1 MIVNILVGYIYLQV
15 WAFSWKTRREIPLTS
30 LEMVKSQIKLREESD
45 SLSSLSDEVLADGLN
60 SPELAKLLVSSLRNI
75 EAQVKDLFKVNEE
88 IKISQ
93 IKLRKSLDAL
103 WKKIDELE
111 TEIKNKNEKVLLLE
125 NRVEILEEEKE
136 SQGKEIDDLEQYSRR
151 NCLLLHGVVETNA
164 ECTDD
169 IIIKTCAEEL
179 GIDVKQEDLD
189 RSHRLGK
196 VKRNDNKPRPIIV
209 KFARYAVRNKVFS
222 NKKKLK
228 GKKLL
233 ITESLTVYRMKLLDE
248 ARQKYGVRN
257 VWTYDGRVM
266 YKENNKISVYKK

>member
-1 MIVNILVGYIYLQV
+1 
-15 WAFSWKTRREIPLTS
+15 
-30 LEMVKSQIKLREESD
+30 MVCW
-45 SLSSLSDEVLADGLN
+45 
-60 SPELAKLLVSSLRNI
+60 LRNI

-88 IKISQ
+88 TKISQ
-93 IKLRKSLDAL
+93 IKVTESLDAL
-103 WKKIDELE
+103 SKKIDELE
-111 TEIKNKNEKVLLLE
+111 TEIKNKDEKIQLLE

-196 VKRNDNKPRPIIV
+196 VKRNDNRPRSIIV

>member
-1 MIVNILVGYIYLQV
+1 M
-15 WAFSWKTRREIPLTS
+15 TE
-30 LEMVKSQIKLREESD
+30 
-45 SLSSLSDEVLADGLN
+45 
-60 SPELAKLLVSSLRNI
+60 
-75 EAQVKDLFKVNEE
+75 
-88 IKISQ
+88 
-93 IKLRKSLDAL
+93 SLDAL
-103 WKKIDELE
+103 SKKIDELE
-111 TEIKNKNEKVLLLE
+111 TEIKNKDEKIQLLE

>member
-1 MIVNILVGYIYLQV
+1 MSFFLGNKKRD
-15 WAFSWKTRREIPLTS
+15 FSN
-30 LEMVKSQIKLREESD
+30 KSRDGEDSKKLREQSD
-45 SLSSLSDEVLADGLN
+45 SLSSLSDEVFADGLN
-60 SPELAKLLVSSLRNI
+60 SPELAKLLVCSLRNI

-88 IKISQ
+88 TKTSQ
-93 IKLRKSLDAL
+93 IKVTESLDAL
-103 WKKIDELE
+103 SKKIDELE
-111 TEIKNKNEKVLLLE
+111 TEIKNKDEKIQLLE
-125 NRVEILEEEKE
+125 NRVEILEKEKE

-233 ITESLTVYRMKLLDE
+233 ITESLTVYRMKLLDK

-257 VWTYDGRVM
+257 LWIYDGRVM
-266 YKENNKISVYKK
+266 YKEHNEISVYKK

>member
-1 MIVNILVGYIYLQV
+1 MSFFLRNKKRGP
-15 WAFSWKTRREIPLTS
+15 SDKSRDGEDSKKRRE
-30 LEMVKSQIKLREESD
+30 QSD
-45 SLSSLSDEVLADGLN
+45 SLNSLSDEVFADGLN
-60 SPELAKLLVSSLRNI
+60 SPELAKLLACSLRNI
-75 EAQVKDLFKVNEE
+75 DAQVKDLFKVNEE
-88 IKISQ
+88 TKMSQ
-93 IKLRKSLDAL
+93 IKVTESLDAL
-103 WKKIDELE
+103 SKKIDELE
-111 TEIKNKNEKVLLLE
+111 TEIKNKDEKIQFLE

-196 VKRNDNKPRPIIV
+196 VKRNDNKPRPIVV

-222 NKKKLK
+222 SRKKLK
-228 GKKLL
+228 GKN
-233 ITESLTVYRMKLLDE
+233 Y
-248 ARQKYGVRN
+248 
-257 VWTYDGRVM
+257 
-266 YKENNKISVYKK
+266 

>member
-1 MIVNILVGYIYLQV
+1 M
-15 WAFSWKTRREIPLTS
+15 TES
-30 LEMVKSQIKLREESD
+30 LGA
-45 SLSSLSDEVLADGLN
+45 LS
-60 SPELAKLLVSSLRNI
+60 
-75 EAQVKDLFKVNEE
+75 
-88 IKISQ
+88 
-93 IKLRKSLDAL
+93 
-103 WKKIDELE
+103 KKIDELE
-111 TEIKNKNEKVLLLE
+111 KQIKNKDEKIQLLE
-125 NRVEILEEEKE
+125 NRVEILKEEKE

-151 NCLLLHGVVETNA
+151 NCLLLNGVVETNA

-196 VKRNDNKPRPIIV
+196 VKRNDNKPPPIVV
-209 KFARYAVRNKVFS
+209 KFAHYAVRNKVFS

>member
-1 MIVNILVGYIYLQV
+1 MSFFLGNKKRDLSDKSRDGED
-15 WAFSWKTRREIPLTS
+15 SKKRRE
-30 LEMVKSQIKLREESD
+30 QSD
-45 SLSSLSDEVLADGLN
+45 SLSSLSDEVFADGLN
-60 SPELAKLLVSSLRNI
+60 SPELAKLLVCSLRNI

-88 IKISQ
+88 TKISQ
-93 IKLRKSLDAL
+93 IKVTESLDAL
-103 WKKIDELE
+103 SKKIDELE
-111 TEIKNKNEKVLLLE
+111 TEIKNKDEKIQLLE

>member
-1 MIVNILVGYIYLQV
+1 MGNKKRDLSDKFRD
-15 WAFSWKTRREIPLTS
+15 AEDSK
-30 LEMVKSQIKLREESD
+30 KLREQSD
-45 SLSSLSDEVLADGLN
+45 SLSSLSDEVFVDGLN
-60 SPELAKLLVSSLRNI
+60 SQELAKLLVCSLRNN
-75 EAQVKDLFKVNEE
+75 EAQVKGLFKVNEE
-88 IKISQ
+88 TKISQ
-93 IKLRKSLDAL
+93 IKVTESLDAL
-103 WKKIDELE
+103 SKKIDELE
-111 TEIKNKNEKVLLLE
+111 TEIKNKDEKIQLLE

-266 YKENNKISVYKK
+266 YKENNEISVYKK

>member
-1 MIVNILVGYIYLQV
+1 MSFFLGNKKRDLSDKSRDGED
-15 WAFSWKTRREIPLTS
+15 SKKRRE
-30 LEMVKSQIKLREESD
+30 QSD
-45 SLSSLSDEVLADGLN
+45 SLSSLSDEVFADGLN
-60 SPELAKLLVSSLRNI
+60 SPELAKLLVCSLRNI

-88 IKISQ
+88 TKISQ
-93 IKLRKSLDAL
+93 IKVTESLDAL
-103 WKKIDELE
+103 SKKIDELE
-111 TEIKNKNEKVLLLE
+111 TEIKNKDEKIQLLE
-125 NRVEILEEEKE
+125 NRVEILKEEKE

-222 NKKKLK
+222 NKRKLK
-228 GKKLL
+228 GK
-233 ITESLTVYRMKLLDE
+233 
-248 ARQKYGVRN
+248 N
-257 VWTYDGRVM
+257 F
-266 YKENNKISVYKK
+266 

>member
-1 MIVNILVGYIYLQV
+1 MSFFLGN
-15 WAFSWKTRREIPLTS
+15 KKR
-30 LEMVKSQIKLREESD
+30 D
-45 SLSSLSDEVLADGLN
+45 LSDKSRDGEDSKNL
-60 SPELAKLLVSSLRNI
+60 
-75 EAQVKDLFKVNEE
+75 
-88 IKISQ
+88 
-93 IKLRKSLDAL
+93 KSLDAL
-103 WKKIDELE
+103 LKKIDELE
-111 TEIKNKNEKVLLLE
+111 TEIKNKDEKIQLLE
-125 NRVEILEEEKE
+125 NRVELLEEEKE

-151 NCLLLHGVVETNA
+151 NCLLLHGVVETKD

-196 VKRNDNKPRPIIV
+196 VKRNDNKPRPIVV
-209 KFARYAVRNKVFS
+209 KFAHYAVRNKVFS

>member
-1 MIVNILVGYIYLQV
+1 MSFFLGNK
-15 WAFSWKTRREIPLTS
+15 KTDLPD
-30 LEMVKSQIKLREESD
+30 KSRDGEESKKLREQSD
-45 SLSSLSDEVLADGLN
+45 SLISLSDEVFAEGLN
-60 SPELAKLLVSSLRNI
+60 SPELAKLLVCSLRNI

-88 IKISQ
+88 TKISQ
-93 IKLRKSLDAL
+93 IKVTESLDAL
-103 WKKIDELE
+103 SKKIDELE
-111 TEIKNKNEKVLLLE
+111 TEIKNKDEKIQLLE

-151 NCLLLHGVVETNA
+151 NCLLLHGVVKTNA

-266 YKENNKISVYKK
+266 YKENNEISVCKK

>member
-1 MIVNILVGYIYLQV
+1 MSFFLANKKRDLSDKSRDGED
-15 WAFSWKTRREIPLTS
+15 SKKRRE
-30 LEMVKSQIKLREESD
+30 QSD
-45 SLSSLSDEVLADGLN
+45 SLSSLSDEVFADGLN
-60 SPELAKLLVSSLRNI
+60 SPELAKLLVCSLRNI

-88 IKISQ
+88 TKISQ
-93 IKLRKSLDAL
+93 IKVTESLDAL
-103 WKKIDELE
+103 SKKIDELE
-111 TEIKNKNEKVLLLE
+111 TEIKNKDEKIQLLE
-125 NRVEILEEEKE
+125 NRVEILKEEKE

-266 YKENNKISVYKK
+266 YKENNEISVYKK

>member
-1 MIVNILVGYIYLQV
+1 M
-15 WAFSWKTRREIPLTS
+15 TES
-30 LEMVKSQIKLREESD
+30 LGA
-45 SLSSLSDEVLADGLN
+45 LS
-60 SPELAKLLVSSLRNI
+60 
-75 EAQVKDLFKVNEE
+75 
-88 IKISQ
+88 
-93 IKLRKSLDAL
+93 
-103 WKKIDELE
+103 KKIDELE
-111 TEIKNKNEKVLLLE
+111 KQIKNKDEKIQLLE
-125 NRVEILEEEKE
+125 NRVEILKEEKE

-209 KFARYAVRNKVFS
+209 KFARYAVRKRYFQT
-222 NKKKLK
+222 KKKLK

-233 ITESLTVYRMKLLDE
+233 IRESLTVYKMKLIDE
-248 ARQKYGVRN
+248 GRQKCGVRN

-266 YKENNKISVYKK
+266 YKENNEISVCKK